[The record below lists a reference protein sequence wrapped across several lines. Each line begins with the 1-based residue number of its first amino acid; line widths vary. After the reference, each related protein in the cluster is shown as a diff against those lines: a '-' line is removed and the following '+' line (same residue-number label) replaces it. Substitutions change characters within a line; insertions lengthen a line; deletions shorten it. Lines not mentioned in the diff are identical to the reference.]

1 MGNLN
6 GTTRLSRRHILGAL
20 AATGVIPALAACGGL
35 APASK
40 PAEPTKPPA
49 PAPAATTAPAAAA
62 TTAPAA
68 AATPAQ
74 AAPAAKGVEIQVATR
89 GGSDGEIMEKSVVDF
104 AKETGIQAKHVAY
117 GGEPEY
123 WAKVQSLHAT
133 KQVADVIWAS
143 VGNLHNFA
151 NRGILAELD
160 PLIKA
165 DNYDLGDY
173 VPNGLKT
180 CSLNGKLYAMP
191 WGGHPG
197 NGGLLYNT
205 DLLEKEGIKPPDASW
220 TLDTLMDA
228 AKKLTKQSGGRVEQ
242 FGFAVGTDF
251 LSLNNIVG
259 GFGGDFLSPDGKQ
272 LQLDDAKVKQGL
284 NYVRDLFVTVKA
296 SPVPGPDVNTGNLF
310 ASGKV
315 ALLHTGYWGHFSPGE
330 KAIAGKF
337 KWGLDLIPKGPAGK
351 MGTSLT
357 INGQTISSIS
367 TKQKE
372 AWLFL
377 KWLMDP
383 KNHIPIVLSGGSR
396 PALRNSVLD
405 NKELNEK
412 LIAHKRFVEAIK
424 TAEPWKMPHNYR
436 WPEFNTT
443 ISQVFADV
451 WTGKQTV
458 DEAIPEAKKKL
469 QAVLDKPAI
478 D

>member
-1 MGNLN
+1 
-6 GTTRLSRRHILGAL
+6 LSAVPVLQ
-20 AATGVIPALAACGGL
+20 ACGGF

-40 PAEPTKPPA
+40 PAAEPTKPAAAAAPTTA
-49 PAPAATTAPAAAA
+49 PAATKPAEAAKPAEPTKPAATTAPAAG
-62 TTAPAA
+62 
-68 AATPAQ
+68 ATPAQ
-74 AAPAAKGVEIQVATR
+74 KAPAASGGEIQIATR

-104 AKETGIQAKHVAY
+104 GKETGITAKHVAY

-133 KQVADVIWAS
+133 KQVADVVWAS

-151 NRGILAELD
+151 NRGILADLD

-197 NGGLLYNT
+197 NGGLLYNI

-220 TLDTLMDA
+220 TLETLMDA
-228 AKKLTKQSGGRVEQ
+228 AKKLTKVSGNRTEQ
-242 FGFAVGTDF
+242 FGFAVGNDF

-259 GFGGDFLSPDGKQ
+259 GFGGDFLSADGKT

-284 NYVRDLFVTVKA
+284 NYVRDMFVTLKA
-296 SPVPGPDVNTGNLF
+296 APVPGPDVNRDNLF
-310 ASGKV
+310 ASGRI
-315 ALLHTGYWGHFSPGE
+315 ALLHTGYWGHFAPGE

-357 INGQTISSIS
+357 INGQTISAVS

-372 AWLFL
+372 SWQFL

-383 KNHIPIVLSGGSR
+383 KNHVPIVLSGGSR

-405 NKELNEK
+405 NKDLNEK
-412 LIAHKRFVEAIK
+412 MLAHKRFVEAIK
-424 TAEPWKMPHNYR
+424 GAEPWKMPHNYR
-436 WPEFNTT
+436 WPEFNSTVT
-443 ISQVFADV
+443 QVFAEI
-451 WTGKQTV
+451 WTGRQTV
-458 DEAIPEAKKKL
+458 DEAITAAKPKL
-469 QAVLDKPAI
+469 QAVLDKAAI